1 MRGAPY
7 KQKYSRKI
15 IPCGLLSLRI
25 PDNPH
30 IPKASKIY
38 HAGVITHWL
47 FLFLLL
53 LSLYD
58 LRTGKIPNWTTL
70 PLLGLGII
78 LYFPGNAQLWLGCIL
93 LFAAWRS
100 GQMGAGDAKLWMVLF
115 WLLPSDERFLLF
127 FFLSLLLT
135 ATLQIGYRQL
145 AHKSATGVRSPA
157 AWRTI
162 PYLLLIHYAG

>member
-1 MRGAPY
+1 
-7 KQKYSRKI
+7 
-15 IPCGLLSLRI
+15 
-25 PDNPH
+25 
-30 IPKASKIY
+30 
-38 HAGVITHWL
+38 VIHWL

-58 LRTGKIPNWTTL
+58 LQTGKIPNWTTL
-70 PLLGLGII
+70 PLLAAGFVLH
-78 LYFPGNAQLWLGCIL
+78 FPGDTLLWLGSCL
-93 LFAAWRS
+93 LFAAWRA
-100 GQMGAGDAKLWMVLF
+100 GQMGAGDAKLWMALF

-145 AHKSATGVRSPA
+145 RGKSVTGVRSPA

-162 PYLLLIHYAG
+162 PYILLIHYAG